1 MWRLKAVRWGKE
13 FLRRMIPREVCVIVH
28 AGEAMTTVAAGWGA
42 SVLALPRFVLIHT
55 GANFNPRSFI
65 VRTEERK
72 RIPPIDL
79 EVPVAVQTATF
90 GLG

>member
-1 MWRLKAVRWGKE
+1 MKFLCHCTRWRSDDNRGGGLGGTGPCPAA
-13 FLRRMIPREVCVIVH
+13 LRAYSYQSE
-28 AGEAMTTVAAGWGA
+28 
-42 SVLALPRFVLIHT
+42 
-55 GANFNPRSFI
+55 FNPRSFI